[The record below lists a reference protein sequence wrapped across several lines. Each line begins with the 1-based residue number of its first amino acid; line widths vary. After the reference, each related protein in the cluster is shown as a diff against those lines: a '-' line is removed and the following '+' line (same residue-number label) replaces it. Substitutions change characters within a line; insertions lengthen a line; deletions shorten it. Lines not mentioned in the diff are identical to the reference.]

1 MFTDYLPWYVGAACL
16 ALVTVGSCIVARR
29 PLGVSGI
36 LARMVNLREEVAADR
51 KRAAA
56 ARMSQEAL
64 EAAMLAATIDAFGPL
79 PAGSPAEP
87 TPLPAPVLAVAPSVS
102 CAATAGAS
110 AAPSPAVAIGAAPAA
125 LARGCGG
132 SCASPAARPTVV
144 AHGLFLGGVVLGGF
158 LAASLRGSFQL
169 TLDMGPDFARLL
181 GSGGRGVAALAVG
194 GLLAGMGTAIAG
206 GCSTGHGL
214 SGCSRLQPAGVA
226 ATATFFGTAVA
237 VSFFL
242 AGVRP

>member
-1 MFTDYLPWYVGAACL
+1 MLTGYLPWYLGAACL

-29 PLGVSGI
+29 PLGVSGL
-36 LARMVNLREEVAADR
+36 LARMVNLREELAADS

-56 ARMSQEAL
+56 ARMGEDAL
-64 EAAMLAATIDAFGPL
+64 EAALLSATVEAFGSPPAGSAVESGPL
-79 PAGSPAEP
+79 PAPA
-87 TPLPAPVLAVAPSVS
+87 LAVARSVS

-110 AAPSPAVAIGAAPAA
+110 LAPAPAVAIGAVPAS

-132 SCASPAARPTVV
+132 SCASPAARPTVF

-158 LAASLRGSFQL
+158 LAAALRGGFHL

-194 GLLAGMGTAIAG
+194 GLLAGMGTSISG

-226 ATATFFGTAVA
+226 ATATFFGTAVV
-237 VSFFL
+237 VSL
-242 AGVRP
+242 LLGGARP

>member
-1 MFTDYLPWYVGAACL
+1 MLTGYLPWYVGAACL

-29 PLGVSGI
+29 PLGLSSI
-36 LARMVNLREEVAADR
+36 LARMVNLREELAADR

-56 ARMSQEAL
+56 ARLDQDAL
-64 EAAMLAATIDAFGPL
+64 EAALLAATMEEFGPL
-79 PAGSPAEP
+79 PPESPAEP
-87 TPLPAPVLAVAPSVS
+87 TPLPAPVLAVAPSLS
-102 CAATAGAS
+102 CAATAAAS
-110 AAPSPAVAIGAAPAA
+110 AGPSPAVAIGPAPATR
-125 LARGCGG
+125 ARGCGG

-158 LAASLRGSFQL
+158 LAASLRGGFHL

-181 GSGGRGVAALAVG
+181 GGGGRGLPALAAG

-226 ATATFFGTAVA
+226 ATAAFFGTAVA
-237 VSFFL
+237 VSFLL
-242 AGVRP
+242 AGVHP